1 MCGIVGFTTPGQDPA
16 AAKKIV
22 QGMADLIRHRG
33 PDGEGCYA
41 DGTAALGH
49 RRLSVIDLAG
59 GGPPVLNE
67 DGTLVVVFNGE
78 IYNYKTLRARLQQ
91 RGHTFATDSDT
102 EVLLHGYEEWGR
114 DLPCRLRGMFAF
126 AVWDRTRSTLFCAR
140 DLFGI
145 KPLCYYKK
153 GETLLFAS
161 EIKAFLA
168 HPAFEKRLNEARLPD
183 WLSMEYL
190 PDAET
195 LFTGVYELPPA
206 HTLTWQAGR
215 VTLARY
221 AAPRFR
227 AKRGRSLRAWAREI
241 GDAVA
246 ESADAH
252 RIADVEVGCFLSGG
266 VDSSLITC
274 EMARRQPAVQCFSVG
289 YAEEA
294 YSELPAAR
302 AAAQALGVP
311 LTETTVTADD
321 FFAAN
326 RAIQWYLDEPMPNPA
341 EVPLYF
347 LCKAARQR
355 VKVVLSGEGADEL
368 FGGYNIYRDPFTAR
382 WYDRLPPWLR
392 AGLGAAA
399 SLLPP
404 ARGVNFLVRRGMS
417 LEERYFGPTAL
428 FNERE
433 KRRLL
438 LFSEHPDRIPPLRRL
453 LPAGEHLDPL
463 RAGAAGNVV
472 CAFQLLR
479 IRAIPLWEDQAGD
492 LPAVFFLHPRHTGQ
506 AFQRLHRRRV
516 RQFTRPNGVLA
527 VSIGIFPLARLDG
540 GGNLLR
546 IRLPVQSVISL
557 IELHKPAQ
565 QRDEHERCR
574 NRRPKDRA
582 AVAVLAALG
591 EMPRKAR
598 TAVQADHDL
607 ARSPFGIRRLRKRQ
621 DVLFRV
627 YGDHDEPCRHH
638 EDRDEQ
644 PPKRPPRQ
652 TARIRPG
659 KAPGREAGFQG
670 RLGGNRPLPNAAHT
684 RAAHPRRTAGS
695 QHHKTAARA
704 AAARNTSPPPRRSP
718 AAG

>member
-16 AAKKIV
+16 AAKQIV

-59 GGPPVLNE
+59 GGQPMLNE

-126 AVWDRTRSTLFCAR
+126 AVWDRTRGTMFCAR

-382 WYDRLPPWLR
+382 WYDRLPSWLR

-399 SLLPP
+399 ALLPP

-438 LFSEHPDRIPPLRRL
+438 ADYAGDGDPMFLTEAIWDATEGLDPVTRMQQVDLNLWLTGDILLKADKMSMAHSLELRVPFLDREVWALAAA
-453 LPAGEHLDPL
+453 LPA
-463 RAGAAGNVV
+463 AAK
-472 CAFQLLR
+472 A
-479 IRAIPLWEDQAGD
+479 D
-492 LPAVFFLHPRHTGQ
+492 
-506 AFQRLHRRRV
+506 
-516 RQFTRPNGVLA
+516 
-527 VSIGIFPLARLDG
+527 
-540 GGNLLR
+540 
-546 IRLPVQSVISL
+546 
-557 IELHKPAQ
+557 
-565 QRDEHERCR
+565 
-574 NRRPKDRA
+574 
-582 AVAVLAALG
+582 
-591 EMPRKAR
+591 AR
-598 TAVQADHDL
+598 TTKIA
-607 ARSPFGIRRLRKRQ
+607 LRQ
-621 DVLFRV
+621 
-627 YGDHDEPCRHH
+627 
-638 EDRDEQ
+638 
-644 PPKRPPRQ
+644 
-652 TARIRPG
+652 
-659 KAPGREAGFQG
+659 
-670 RLGGNRPLPNAAHT
+670 
-684 RAAHPRRTAGS
+684 
-695 QHHKTAARA
+695 
-704 AAARNTSPPPRRSP
+704 AAARTLP
-718 AAG
+718 AASAARKKLGFPVPVRDWLRQEPYTSRVRAVFSRPAAAEFFDPRALHSMLNQHLHGGDCWRQIWCVYSFLIWYEQFFGA